1 MKKYFRSWSEFKEY
15 LYADAFRYLGD
26 YGVIRPV
33 AWLKYYLRHPNY
45 RYVVWMRLAQFVYG
59 RKWLILANI
68 YIYIRLQQLRNKTGI
83 QISPATKIGK
93 GFYIGHWGSIVIN
106 AREIGENVNIIQT
119 CTIGV
124 AYRGDRGGTPIIG
137 NNVYI
142 GSGARIFGGIRVG
155 NNVAIGVNSVVTRD
169 VEDNSVIVGAPAKVI
184 SNKGSEGYIYSYID
198 SDGIK
203 HPRFGNTVE

>member
-1 MKKYFRSWSEFKEY
+1 M
-15 LYADAFRYLGD
+15 YADAFRYVGH
-26 YGVIRPV
+26 YGEIKLLE
-33 AWLKYYLRHPNY
+33 WLKFYLRHPNY
-45 RYVVWMRLAQFVYG
+45 KYVFWMRLTQFTYG
-59 RKWLILANI
+59 RNFLILAKI
-68 YIYIRLQQLRNKTGI
+68 YAYIRLQLIRNKTGI

-198 SDGIK
+198 SDGVK